1 MALNVLFGMKVKQM
15 VDKKIL
21 DVQDLTAVYSSDG
34 IDLPVLRNINLKI
47 REAQIY
53 GLVGESGSGKTTL
66 GMTIMRYL
74 PPEGHVTNGKVI
86 LASRD
91 LLLLPK
97 SELRDLWGKDIS
109 LVPQDPYSSLNPSLR
124 IGDQLTEIF
133 RTQANL
139 NKNKAIEQSLEWIK
153 RVRLPD
159 PDRLMNKYPHE
170 LSGGQKQRI
179 LIAMALSNHP
189 KLLVLDEPTTS
200 LDVTTE
206 AVVLDLLRDLIRE
219 QGTSVLYITHNLGIV
234 AGLTDRVA
242 VLYAGELVEDGP
254 TRTLYNQPLH
264 PYTQG
269 LLSSVPKLG
278 MHKDDVKL
286 TGITGQI
293 PSAGDLPPGCVFAP
307 RCPVALELCHLERPQ
322 LEHPSQNR
330 NIRCHRWQ
338 EIKSGEITLIAED
351 GSKVPMSSEETD
363 PILHVKDL
371 EVNYQIHKS
380 RLDTILGKKT
390 AFKAVDGVS
399 LQVGKKRTLGIVG
412 ESGSGKSS
420 LALAIMGLIDSVV
433 GDVILMN
440 LQLPHNLGNRDQE
453 ILGMLQMVFQS
464 LDEAFSPYLTVEEIL
479 SRPLRNLLFLNKDEA
494 RQRVAEL
501 LKMVRLPEEY
511 LNRLPRQ
518 LSVGEKQRVAIAQ
531 AFSANPNLLIAD
543 EPVSALDVSVQAN
556 ILNLLR
562 ELQLKYDS
570 ANILIS
576 HDISVVTYLADQVA
590 VMYLG
595 QFMQFSDSRQI
606 LSPPFH
612 PYTEALLSA
621 VPVAIPDYETKVILL
636 EGEIASPLEKPDG
649 CPFHTRCPRVIGDI
663 CKTEIP
669 PWQKTSGGKKIFCH
683 IPIDKLLADQTTII
697 RIEPREKY

>member
-1 MALNVLFGMKVKQM
+1 M

-124 IGDQLTEIF
+124 IGDQLAEIF

-179 LIAMALSNHP
+179 LVAMALSNHP

-286 TGITGQI
+286 TGIPGQI

-351 GSKVPMSSEETD
+351 GSKAPMSSEETE
-363 PILHVKDL
+363 PILLVKDL
-371 EVNYQIHKS
+371 EVNYQIHRS

-420 LALAIMGLIDSVV
+420 LALAIMGLLDSVV

-440 LQLPHNLGNRDQE
+440 LQLPHNLGNRNQE

-518 LSVGEKQRVAIAQ
+518 LSGGEKQRVAIAQ

>member
-179 LIAMALSNHP
+179 LVAMALSNHP

-286 TGITGQI
+286 TGIPGQI

-420 LALAIMGLIDSVV
+420 LALAIMGLLDSVV

-518 LSVGEKQRVAIAQ
+518 LSGGEKQRVAIAQ

-636 EGEIASPLEKPDG
+636 EGDIASPLEKPDG

>member
-1 MALNVLFGMKVKQM
+1 M

-179 LIAMALSNHP
+179 LVAMALSNHP

-286 TGITGQI
+286 TGIPGQI

-636 EGEIASPLEKPDG
+636 EGDIASPLEKPGG